1 VQAELDAAI
10 AVVSSSP
17 QSSEIGLDVKK
28 EEDLIIV
35 AQFHVNE
42 RPSRHTISHEPTGS
56 IG

>member
-1 VQAELDAAI
+1 MAPAAI

-17 QSSEIGLDVKK
+17 KSSEIGLDVKK

-42 RPSRHTISHEPTGS
+42 KAQSPI
-56 IG
+56 